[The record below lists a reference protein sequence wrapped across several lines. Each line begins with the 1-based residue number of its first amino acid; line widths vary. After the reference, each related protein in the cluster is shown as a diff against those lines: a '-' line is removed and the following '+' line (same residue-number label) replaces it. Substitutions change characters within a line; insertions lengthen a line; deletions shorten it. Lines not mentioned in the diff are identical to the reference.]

1 MNHHDDLK
9 TLLRAPAGDSPD
21 DGFTERV
28 MRRLRQRARRRRAIL
43 AAATILASLAALAAA
58 WALPAHAPP
67 VDMQSTIAVLLLAAA
82 SGLVAI
88 GTETCTPRRHAS
100 INPCRNLSAP
110 RR

>member
-1 MNHHDDLK
+1 MNDHDDLK
-9 TLLRAPAGDSPD
+9 TLLRAPTGDSPD

-28 MRRLRQRARRRRAIL
+28 MRRVRQRARRRRTIL
-43 AAATILASLAALAAA
+43 TTAAMLASLTALAAA

-88 GTETCTPRRHAS
+88 GTETSTPRRHAS
-100 INPCRNLSAP
+100 VSPCRNPSAL